1 MKKNLNSSPVPG
13 PVIGPI
19 SAPPIMNNGN
29 GSYSCS
35 DLAQKVEVIVNRSII
50 QPELNKIAL
59 RILAGT
65 SGRAGESSAREL
77 AARSF
82 GAANNQH
89 VEEMHGVM
97 AFLEHQIAGA
107 SKHAKE
113 ISTGMNPAQRYIRSK
128 LNGTPWTRPNK
139 LKYGMLVVGSGLLL
153 AIGVNTNATVLKAS
167 GIAAFENSISAY
179 LFSGIP
185 IALALGV
192 KALASHIDEDKR
204 RRIYIIIIW
213 IIGLLFGMV
222 WAFLFAGTFQGLTQ
236 TTAQLVQSLTEGGA
250 AESPTSNVRFVFVAI
265 MAETF
270 LSAGC
275 WLTAQTIAEQH
286 QLEELTDNPAHLK
299 QQSDL
304 DRWGKIHHEYVQLY
318 GQLTGKLQAIEDKSR
333 AYVEEAVNF
342 YRAAV
347 KAAADNQRLDD
358 FLGS

>member
-1 MKKNLNSSPVPG
+1 MKKNMNPLPDSTL
-13 PVIGPI
+13 GPI
-19 SAPPIMNNGN
+19 ITPPVTRNGN
-29 GSYSCS
+29 GSYGCS
-35 DLAQKVEVIVNRSII
+35 DLAQKVEVIVNRNIN
-50 QPELNKIAL
+50 QPEINKTAL

-107 SKHAKE
+107 SKHSKE

-128 LNGTPWTRPNK
+128 LNGTPWTKPDK
-139 LKYGMLVVGSGLLL
+139 VKCGTLIGGAGVLL
-153 AIGVNTNATVLKAS
+153 AIGVNTNATVLQGS
-167 GIAAFENSISAY
+167 GIAAFEHSISAY

-185 IALALGV
+185 IALALGL
-192 KALASHIDEDKR
+192 KALASHIEEEKR
-204 RRIYIIIIW
+204 RGKYIVIIW
-213 IIGLLFGMV
+213 IIGLLFGML
-222 WAFLFAGTFQGLTQ
+222 WAYLFAGTFQGLTQ
-236 TTAQLVQSLTEGGA
+236 TTAQLVRSLTEGGA
-250 AESPTSNVRFVFVAI
+250 AESPTSNVLFVFVAI
-265 MAETF
+265 MAETC

-275 WLTAQTIAEQH
+275 LLTAQKIAETH

-304 DRWGKIHHEYVQLY
+304 DRWGKIHHEYVQLHS
-318 GQLTGKLQAIEDKSR
+318 QLTGKLQALEDKSR
-333 AYVEEAVNF
+333 AYIEEVVNF